1 MRNATPSSAL
11 IPAPIATPRFD
22 DDEDDEVL
30 KEDELDG
37 DANLAAVV
45 VAVVVAVAMTVAVT
59 VVLTVFVMLGDV
71 EPDVRLKI
79 TNPASTKNGSLLP
92 LVATQHDWL
101 PMIPWSQQNLIVFG
115 SVGLTRCILTDP
127 LSFTKISMSA
137 S

>member
-1 MRNATPSSAL
+1 MS
-11 IPAPIATPRFD
+11 
-22 DDEDDEVL
+22 
-30 KEDELDG
+30 KEDGL
-37 DANLAAVV
+37 DANANVAAVV
-45 VAVVVAVAMTVAVT
+45 VAVVVALAVIVVLT

-79 TNPASTKNGSLLP
+79 TNPASTENGSLLP

-101 PMIPWSQQNLIVFG
+101 PMIPWSQQNLTVFG
-115 SVGLTRCILTDP
+115 LLGLTRCILASP